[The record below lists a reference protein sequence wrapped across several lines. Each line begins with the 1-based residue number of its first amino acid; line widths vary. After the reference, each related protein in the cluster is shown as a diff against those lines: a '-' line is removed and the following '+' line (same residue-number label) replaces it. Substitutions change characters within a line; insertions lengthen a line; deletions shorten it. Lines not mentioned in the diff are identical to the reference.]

1 MGTDK
6 RNRQK
11 ANRQQALAQRAK
23 QERKAKVRKRG
34 LLYGVGIPVIIV
46 ALFGV
51 ARGINGSGSSTAKI
65 DGTLSTDMATA
76 TTAPADASSSTV
88 ASSSGGKEKI
98 PAGCP
103 AADGSAPVTKK
114 FSAAPKMCID
124 TTKSYTAI
132 INTSEGTMVF
142 GLDVK
147 RTPQT
152 VNNFVVLSR
161 YHYYDGT
168 VIFRTDPSLDII
180 QGGGMTNTDDPGYT
194 IKDEGSGYTY
204 KEGDIAMARTSAPN
218 SAGGQWFIVTGSNA
232 SVLDSQGTY
241 VNFGHVTSGLD
252 VAKAILGLNS
262 GSGALGG
269 APSRT
274 VTVKSITITAI

>member
-1 MGTDK
+1 VGTNK

-11 ANRQQALAQRAK
+11 ANRQQALQQRAK
-23 QERKAKVRKRG
+23 QERRAKVRKRG

-51 ARGINGSGSSTAKI
+51 AHAINGNGSSASKI

-76 TTAPADASSSTV
+76 TTAPSDSTASTT
-88 ASSSGGKEKI
+88 ASSGGKEAT

-103 AADGSAPVTKK
+103 AADGSSPAKK
-114 FSAAPKMCID
+114 SFTAAPKMCID
-124 TTKSYTAI
+124 TSKSYTAI
-132 INTSEGTMVF
+132 MNTSEGTMVF
-142 GLDVK
+142 ALDVK
-147 RTPQT
+147 KTPQT
-152 VNNFVVLSR
+152 TNNFVVLSR

-168 VIFRTDPSLDII
+168 VIFRTDPTIDII
-180 QGGGMTNTDDPGYT
+180 QGGGMTNTDTPGYT

-204 KEGDIAMARTSAPN
+204 KEGDIAMARTSAPD
-218 SAGGQWFIVTGSNA
+218 SAGGQWFIVTGANA
-232 SVLDSQGTY
+232 SALDSQGTY
-241 VNFGHVTSGLD
+241 VVFGHITTGLD
-252 VAKAILGLNS
+252 IAQSILGLNS

-274 VTVKSITITAI
+274 VTVKSITIAAT